1 MKTDERIRC
10 RKCLLEDT
18 DDKSLY
24 EKIKRT
30 VEEMDPDVRT
40 DDKEY
45 RRRLELCR
53 QCDKLLA
60 GMCRVCGC
68 FVEIRAANRN
78 GFCPG
83 EKHVW

>member
-24 EKIKRT
+24 EKIK
-30 VEEMDPDVRT
+30 RT

-68 FVEIRAANRN
+68 FVEILAANRN

>member
-60 GMCRVCGC
+60 GMWLFCGNSGSQPKW
-68 FVEIRAANRN
+68 FLSGRETRLV
-78 GFCPG
+78 
-83 EKHVW
+83 K